1 MDIRVQAAER
11 ILDRGVR
18 FRLPA
23 SFLSR
28 LLRWDRIDIRPL
40 RAGTILEISRV
51 VVGEGLGEAIAM
63 ENWSFLEKSIQPVA
77 KCIAIA
83 ILNDKIRIIKKAEKL
98 TGELIWKMPAGT
110 LVEIFQIIAAQNRL
124 ADFMNTTKFLLTEVM
139 MMMNPKNLGQE
150 KNGR

>member
-1 MDIRVQAAER
+1 MSIRVQAAER

-28 LLRWDRIDIRPL
+28 LLRRDRIDIRPL

-51 VVGEGLGEAIAM
+51 VVGEGISEAIAM
-63 ENWSFLEKSIQPVA
+63 ENWSFLEKSIRPVA

-83 ILNDKIRIIKKAEKL
+83 ILNDEILINKKLEAL
-98 TGELIWKMPAGT
+98 TRKLIWRVPAGT
-110 LVEIFQIIAAQNRL
+110 LVEMFQVVEAQNRL
-124 ADFMNTTKFLLTEVM
+124 SDFMNTTKFLLTEAM